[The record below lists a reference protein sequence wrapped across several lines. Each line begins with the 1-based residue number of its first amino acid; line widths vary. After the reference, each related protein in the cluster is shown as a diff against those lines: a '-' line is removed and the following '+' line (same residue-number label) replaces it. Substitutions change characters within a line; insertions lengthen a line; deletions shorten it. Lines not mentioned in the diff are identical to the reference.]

1 VALEV
6 ELRDGLFRGREGQPL
21 AGPGL
26 EEVAQQLAGRGVRY
40 LRAEAGL
47 AAEELAVLVRALAS
61 ESGARIAVEELERWL
76 REHGA
81 RHLWLTPPMRSGSG
95 SRELFGEVDPAA
107 QYLAGLTA
115 ELVRGLEALE
125 IAESVSDYNLAAN
138 RIESAVDRLL
148 REGGAADAYRA
159 VLTLGRHSSSPDARS
174 PALHR
179 EACERLRR
187 LLQREALI
195 EYTLAQACECS
206 GLASVL
212 ASQVLLA
219 VGDLAVPRL
228 VERYAAGGRG
238 DAQQTAMILL
248 ALGERALGPLI
259 DQLELGDPA
268 RARRAARLLGDLQHP
283 RGVPAL
289 AAALRAGDS
298 ALCSDAARAL
308 ARIGT
313 TAAVHALVEALSAG
327 EATARAVVGS
337 LAGCRHPLAVRAL
350 CDIASGSRELPEPI
364 ALDAI
369 RALGHPGNGGG
380 VSTLAAMLERRSL
393 LGRSRERPRRIA
405 AALALGRIGGPAA
418 RRALETH
425 ARRGEA
431 DVSDACQRALRELG
445 RAGSGSR

>member
-1 VALEV
+1 
-6 ELRDGLFRGREGQPL
+6 
-21 AGPGL
+21 
-26 EEVAQQLAGRGVRY
+26 
-40 LRAEAGL
+40 
-47 AAEELAVLVRALAS
+47 
-61 ESGARIAVEELERWL
+61 VEELERWL

-95 SRELFGEVDPAA
+95 GRELFSEADPAA

-115 ELVRGLEALE
+115 ELVRALEALE
-125 IAESVSDYNLAAN
+125 PAESVSEYNLAAN

-148 REGGAADAYRA
+148 REGGSADAYRA
-159 VLTLGRHSSSPDARS
+159 VLTLGRHAAR
-174 PALHR
+174 PEARGAALHR

-187 LLQREALI
+187 LLQRPALL
-195 EYTLAQACECS
+195 EYTLAQACES
-206 GLASVL
+206 TGLASVH

-283 RGVPAL
+283 RGVAAL
-289 AAALRAGDS
+289 GAALRAADPG
-298 ALCSDAARAL
+298 LCSDAARAL
-308 ARIGT
+308 SRIGT
-313 TAAVHALVEALSAG
+313 TAAIHALVEALALG
-327 EATARAVVGS
+327 EAVARAVVSS

-350 CDIASGSRELPEPI
+350 CEVASGSRELPEPI

-393 LGRSRERPRRIA
+393 LGRSRERPRRVA
-405 AALALGRIGGPAA
+405 AALALGRIGGPVA
-418 RRALETH
+418 RRTLEMH

-445 RAGSGSR
+445 RTASGTR